1 MKDVMLI
8 IHFLGIAMGVGTAI
22 GMFFLGQAASKLEK
36 SERIKFQLNALSL
49 SKMGNIG
56 LILLFLSGGYLM
68 TPYWKTLGS
77 TPLLMI
83 KLILFLVLA
92 ALIGIISSISKK
104 AKQGDPEKHLNKS
117 KTLGQIA
124 LVTAVIIVVLAVLV
138 FH

>member
-22 GMFFLGQAASKLEK
+22 GFVFLGRAASKLEK
-36 SERIKFQLNALSL
+36 NERINFMLNSLSL
-49 SKMGNIG
+49 TQMGNIG
-56 LILLFLSGGYLM
+56 IVLLFLSGGYLM

-83 KLILFLVLA
+83 KLVLFLVLA
-92 ALIGIISSISKK
+92 ALIGIIGATGKK
-104 AKQGDPEKHLNKS
+104 AKQGDPEKHLTKS
-117 KTLGQIA
+117 KKLGQIA
-124 LVTAVIIVVLAVLV
+124 LVTAVVIVVLAVSV